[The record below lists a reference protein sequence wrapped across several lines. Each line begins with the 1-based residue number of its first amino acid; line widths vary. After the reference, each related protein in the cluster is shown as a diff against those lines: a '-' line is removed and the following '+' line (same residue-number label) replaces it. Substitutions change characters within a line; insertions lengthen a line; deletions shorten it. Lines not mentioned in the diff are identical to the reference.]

1 MEHVDDN
8 EEAEA
13 FTTQPPTRGKGKGK
27 GKTII
32 TATSPEASP
41 SSSISSFFME
51 EEKPSEVDQMQQD
64 LEAKIKNKY
73 QDILKI
79 NKKNRYKN
87 SKI

>member
-1 MEHVDDN
+1 
-8 EEAEA
+8 
-13 FTTQPPTRGKGKGK
+13 
-27 GKTII
+27 
-32 TATSPEASP
+32 
-41 SSSISSFFME
+41 ME